1 MIEEEVNVLRHRDQ
15 RDPEAEPHRMCE
27 RIEQWN
33 PFRISAMSANQF
45 HVTIRGSRLYWSK
58 TFMVSIAC
66 QTESDEPS
74 TV

>member
-33 PFRISAMSANQF
+33 PFRISAMSASQF
-45 HVTIRGSRLYWSK
+45 NDQGKSGLLFWQNRPIYGEYRV
-58 TFMVSIAC
+58 
-66 QTESDEPS
+66 PN
-74 TV
+74 